1 MTEFDQVYQ
10 KYFRDVY
17 KYLLVLCRNQWVA
30 EEITQ
35 ETFFKVLEKLD
46 QFDGRSSLYSWLC
59 QIAKHTYF
67 DHCRR
72 EKRKGREEEPPGPRT
87 AWRSGCWIRS
97 PSRRSTRGSTRW
109 RNPIRRFFS
118 SASLENSLLRK
129 LLPFSTR
136 RKAGPV

>member
-46 QFDGRSSLYSWLC
+46 QFDG
-59 QIAKHTYF
+59 
-67 DHCRR
+67 
-72 EKRKGREEEPPGPRT
+72 
-87 AWRSGCWIRS
+87 
-97 PSRRSTRGSTRW
+97 
-109 RNPIRRFFS
+109 
-118 SASLENSLLRK
+118 
-129 LLPFSTR
+129 
-136 RKAGPV
+136 

>member
-35 ETFFKVLEKLD
+35 ETLFSRSWKSLD
-46 QFDGRSSLYSWLC
+46 QFDGQKALSTAGCARLP
-59 QIAKHTYF
+59 KHTYF

-72 EKRKGREEEPPGPRT
+72 EKRKGREEELEASCGPRT

-97 PSRRSTRGSTRW
+97 PSRRSTRDPRVGGT
-109 RNPIRRFFS
+109 
-118 SASLENSLLRK
+118 L
-129 LLPFSTR
+129 
-136 RKAGPV
+136 